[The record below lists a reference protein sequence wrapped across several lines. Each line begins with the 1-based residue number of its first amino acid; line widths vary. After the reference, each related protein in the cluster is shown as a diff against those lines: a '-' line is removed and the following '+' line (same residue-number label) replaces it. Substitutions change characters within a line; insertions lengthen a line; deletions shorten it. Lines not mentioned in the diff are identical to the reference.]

1 MWENCSSE
9 REVCVTSDKKAAKTK
24 WRESMRRCLERL
36 RAIKVVLD
44 LTPQSDQD
52 HDLSFNYDNEAA
64 AEVPVDLPTQ
74 SRPKRKK
81 SSVMKELRKLKKL
94 NEKLT
99 KQLEAKKKR
108 AERFRKR
115 NQRRHVN
122 KNTHSNTEKQSKRRI
137 AQERKSQV
145 ESFLLRDESS
155 RLLPGKRDTVGR
167 KQKMQNWD

>member
-1 MWENCSSE
+1 
-9 REVCVTSDKKAAKTK
+9 
-24 WRESMRRCLERL
+24 
-36 RAIKVVLD
+36 
-44 LTPQSDQD
+44 
-52 HDLSFNYDNEAA
+52 
-64 AEVPVDLPTQ
+64 
-74 SRPKRKK
+74 
-81 SSVMKELRKLKKL
+81 MKELRKLKKL

-155 RLLPGKRDTVGR
+155 RLLPGKRDAVGR
-167 KQKMQNWD
+167 KQKMQRRVLVKNTHRKPKHQNIECRTGGFYDTSHFM